1 VLPRRQGTH
10 TGSLDPLCPVSAFAA
25 RLVRRA
31 CGYIGT
37 FPGTTGNCRRWKRE
51 LPARRAVSRTGSFK
65 GDAGGAEWPNQAGSR
80 AEQCVLICFAQRAG
94 TYWLGLTDMRRG
106 RKGHPRD
113 VGFPRSR
120 RRCALSSRRRLVWA
134 VRAEWRDR
142 FPWRALGCEA
152 AGQAHP
158 LEDAA
163 RASPRLLNAN
173 PAGGQRADRPR

>member
-1 VLPRRQGTH
+1 MDVLPRRQGTH

-80 AEQCVLICFAQRAG
+80 AEQCVLICFAQR
-94 TYWLGLTDMRRG
+94 D
-106 RKGHPRD
+106 RKSTR
-113 VGFPRSR
+113 
-120 RRCALSSRRRLVWA
+120 LNSSHVAISYA
-134 VRAEWRDR
+134 V
-142 FPWRALGCEA
+142 FCLKKKKK
-152 AGQAHP
+152 
-158 LEDAA
+158 
-163 RASPRLLNAN
+163 
-173 PAGGQRADRPR
+173 